1 MTRVPSHHRLLPSL
15 LDRLIETQP
24 NEDTSSYNPQGL
36 SLSELQ
42 ANVLRDV
49 QSLLNTR
56 QALTDEIGEDSE
68 LRKSLVAFGLPD
80 ISNVNPENL
89 EQRASIRAA
98 VEEAI
103 RQFEPRLTSIRVREH
118 GENSADRSL
127 VLKVDAVLKVEPNPV
142 PVQFDTVIESGTSQW
157 KVK

>member
-1 MTRVPSHHRLLPSL
+1 MSRVPSHHRLLPSL
-15 LDRLIETQP
+15 LDRLIELQP
-24 NEDTSSYNPQGL
+24 NEEATSQSTQGL

-56 QALTDEIGEDSE
+56 QTFTEDIDEESE
-68 LRKSLVAFGLPD
+68 LRKSLVTFGLPD
-80 ISNVNPENL
+80 ISNVNPDNL
-89 EQRASIRAA
+89 QQRASIRAS

-103 RQFEPRLTSIRVREH
+103 RQFEPRLTSIRVREQ
-118 GENSADRSL
+118 GYAGADRSL
-127 VLKVDAVLKVEPNPV
+127 RLTVDAVLKVEPNPV

>member
-1 MTRVPSHHRLLPSL
+1 MSRVPSHHRLLASL
-15 LDRLIETQP
+15 LDRLIEIQP
-24 NEDTSSYNPQGL
+24 NEEATSHNPQGL
-36 SLSELQ
+36 SLSEMQ

-56 QALTDEIGEDSE
+56 QTLTEPTDDESH
-68 LRKSLVAFGLPD
+68 LRQSVVSFGLPD
-80 ISNVNPENL
+80 ISNVNPDNL
-89 EQRASIRAA
+89 DQRDAIRSS

-103 RQFEPRLTSIRVREH
+103 RQFEPRLANIRVQAHETS
-118 GENSADRSL
+118 NADRSL
-127 VLKVDAVLKVEPNPV
+127 RLTVDALLKVEPNPV